1 MFEIILAIGACVV
14 IGKVASADGPSPAG
28 CPVYDDGGGHVPM
41 TTISVVPFDPQS
53 APTRFRAVAG
63 DKQSVGPTVGQA
75 LDALQTEL
83 GQPAETTLVVVQ
95 PMVADEFFPAAQ
107 RDRLADLMARWR
119 AAREAGTPLPPGD
132 QAELDGLAEAEVA
145 AAARRA
151 GALLRRLPT

>member
-1 MFEIILAIGACVV
+1 MPI
-14 IGKVASADGPSPAG
+14 
-28 CPVYDDGGGHVPM
+28 

-53 APTRFRAVAG
+53 TPNRFRAVAG
-63 DKQSVGPTVGQA
+63 DKQSTGPTVGQA

-107 RDRLADLMARWR
+107 RDRLAQLMARWR
-119 AAREAGTPLPPGD
+119 AAREAGTSLPASE
-132 QAELDGLAEAEVA
+132 QAELDALSDAEVV

-151 GALLRRLPT
+151 AALLRREILEK